1 MHGKRLKREPH
12 WFWLLQMCDMC
23 DFVDVDAFYI
33 QYDWDIGLQGY
44 DLWYVCLRWD
54 RSVINDEAV
63 SPRLW
68 LRDVNCE
75 VRGVLQRVC
84 LLSGQTSRG
93 SPRGE
98 SPESHLASSGH
109 PSSIHL
115 IALAKAVYVLFWMNW
130 SKKLKSIKI
139 GWFWIR
145 GCDFSFALLNN

>member
-1 MHGKRLKREPH
+1 MP
-12 WFWLLQMCDMC
+12 FTYSA
-23 DFVDVDAFYI
+23 AFYI
-33 QYDWDIGLQGY
+33 QYDLDIGLQGY
-44 DLWYVCLRWD
+44 DLWYVRLRWD
-54 RSVINDEAV
+54 RSVISDEAV

-109 PSSIHL
+109 PSSIHP
-115 IALAKAVYVLFWMNW
+115 IAMAKALYVLLVNW
-130 SKKLKSIKI
+130 RKK
-139 GWFWIR
+139 WILCLWLYFFENVTKQYHLGNR
-145 GCDFSFALLNN
+145 NTNFDKQSWVTRLYMLFRNITIP